1 MTKTMLAE
9 TLDNVPI
16 LSAKLKNKLAHPTKE
31 VLLRLMAPLANSH
44 LARRLRHL
52 NTQIITSICKRPN
65 SMSIRET
72 ANQTYFRITSKI

>member
-9 TLDNVPI
+9 TLANVPI
-16 LSAKLKNKLAHPTKE
+16 LSAKLKNKLAHPTRE
-31 VLLRLMAPLANSH
+31 VLLQLMVPLANSH

-52 NTQIITSICKRPN
+52 NTQIVTSICKRPN

-72 ANQTYFRITSKI
+72 ANRTYFRITSKI

>member
-16 LSAKLKNKLAHPTKE
+16 LSAKLKNKLAHPTRE
-31 VLLRLMAPLANSH
+31 VLLQLMAPLANSH

-72 ANQTYFRITSKI
+72 ANRTYFRITSKI

>member
-16 LSAKLKNKLAHPTKE
+16 LSAKLKNRLVHPTKE
-31 VLLRLMAPLANSH
+31 VLLQLMAPLANSH
-44 LARRLRHL
+44 LARWLRHL

-72 ANQTYFRITSKI
+72 ANQTYFRTTSKI